1 MSTSANLVT
10 GTLQGFE
17 KADASQIGE
26 RALLRRYDS
35 KYLLP
40 QEGLCPWLESLRGQY
55 TILFAG
61 QSPIANYRTVYFDTP
76 ERTSYH
82 DHARGRRP
90 RTKIRIRH
98 YAERSVS
105 FLEIKTKT
113 NHGQTQKAR
122 QKRVFN
128 DETLSA
134 TDHAFLAGHLRFD
147 PASLSPSLVTDF
159 RRITLIAR
167 AHDERVTVDLDIGFE
182 HREKKHA
189 LPPAVLVEVKQVR
202 FSRTTPAMAGIH
214 AFHGRS
220 VAFSKYCMGLA
231 LSGEVRRTHAFR
243 PSIRLLERMSHA

>member
-1 MSTSANLVT
+1 MSTSATLVT
-10 GTLQGFE
+10 NTLQGFE
-17 KADASQIGE
+17 KADASRIGD

-40 QEGLCPWLESLRGQY
+40 QEGLLPWLESLRGQY

-76 ERTSYH
+76 GRTSYH

-98 YAERSVS
+98 YAERSLS

-122 QKRVFN
+122 QKRAFN
-128 DETLSA
+128 DETLTA
-134 TDHAFLAGHLRFD
+134 ADHAFLAGHLRLD
-147 PASLSPSLVTDF
+147 PASLSRSLVTDF
-159 RRITLIAR
+159 RRITLLAR
-167 AHDERVTVDLDIGFE
+167 EHDERVTVDLDMSFE
-182 HREKKHA
+182 HKGKNHA
-189 LPPAVLVEVKQVR
+189 LPPAVLVEIKQGR
-202 FSRTTPAMAGIH
+202 FTRSTPAMAGLHTFH
-214 AFHGRS
+214 ARK
-220 VAFSKYCMGLA
+220 VAFSKYCMSLA

-243 PSIRLLERMSHA
+243 PSLRLLERMSHA